1 MESSRLDRVQI
12 DVAGEIVEIAWKERD
27 TLLRRLRAVAG
38 CEKVVQHFEAVGA
51 SRPVQLDDEQRSR
64 LRVTLELW
72 ATACCRAG
80 SRVCSPRLFEPIRV
94 VTSGLRSSARRTE
107 PSRSTR
113 KTRPVRR
120 AA

>member
-27 TLLRRLRAVAG
+27 TLLRRLRAIAG
-38 CEKVVQHFEAVGA
+38 CEKVIQNFEAVGA

-72 ATACCRAG
+72 GDSVLPGGLARLLAALVRADPGGHVATASFG
-80 SRVCSPRLFEPIRV
+80 
-94 VTSGLRSSARRTE
+94 
-107 PSRSTR
+107 
-113 KTRPVRR
+113 KTD
-120 AA
+120 

>member
-27 TLLRRLRAVAG
+27 RLLRRLRAVAG
-38 CEKVVQHFEAVGA
+38 CEKVVQHFEAAGA

-72 ATACCRAG
+72 GDSVLPGGLARLLAALVRADPGGYVGTAFFG
-80 SRVCSPRLFEPIRV
+80 
-94 VTSGLRSSARRTE
+94 
-107 PSRSTR
+107 
-113 KTRPVRR
+113 KTD
-120 AA
+120 